1 MLFFLFVASRYLLW
15 YNFSVN
21 KMNEG
26 VIIMSSQVV
35 VGTQWGDEG
44 KGKIVDV
51 LAENADMVVRFQGGD
66 NAGHTVIVN
75 GKKHVLHLLPS
86 GVLHEDGLCIIGP
99 GVVCNPFVLL
109 EEMSQLEKSGL
120 STQHIIVSDRAH
132 ILMPYHCYQDELE
145 EAAASNKIGTTK
157 KGIGPCY
164 SDKYAR
170 HGIRFHE
177 LKDFEHFKK
186 RVAEC
191 LEFKNK
197 LFVNI
202 YGAKPMDE
210 KKIIEDFE
218 KIYSKIVPMIK
229 ETTSLVNNAIDEG
242 KTVLFEGAQ
251 ACMLDI
257 NYGTYPYVTSSSPTS
272 AGVTE
277 GAGVAP
283 SKIDKVVGVVK
294 AYSTRVG
301 EGPFVTEL
309 EDEQGQWIRDHGHE
323 FGATTGRPRRC
334 GWLDLVVVKHAN
346 MLNGLTDIVLT
357 KIDVLT
363 GLDTIK
369 VCVGY
374 DIDGT
379 VIDHVP
385 SDQAEVG
392 RARPVYKEFP
402 GWKEDITKIEK
413 KEDLPKECLDYIEF
427 IEQYTKVPV
436 SLISVGPDRVNNI
449 YVNEIK

>member
-1 MLFFLFVASRYLLW
+1 
-15 YNFSVN
+15 
-21 KMNEG
+21 
-26 VIIMSSQVV
+26 MSSQVV

-66 NAGHTVIVN
+66 NAGHTVIVD

-86 GVLHEDGLCIIGP
+86 GVLHEEGACIIGP

-109 EEMSQLEKSGL
+109 EEMEKLKQGGM
-120 STQHIIVSDRAH
+120 STDHIIVSDRAH
-132 ILMPYHCYQDELE
+132 ILMPYHCYQDQLE
-145 EAAASNKIGTTK
+145 ESAAVNKIGTTK

-164 SDKYAR
+164 ADKYAR
-170 HGIRFHE
+170 HGIRYHE
-177 LKDFEHFKK
+177 LKDFEHFKE
-186 RVAEC
+186 RVHEN
-191 LEFKNK
+191 LKLKNK
-197 LFVNI
+197 LFTEVYN
-202 YGAKPMDE
+202 AEPMDE
-210 KKIIEDFE
+210 EKIIADFE
-218 KIYSKIVPMIK
+218 QIRSRILPMIK
-229 ETTSLVNNAIDEG
+229 ETTSVINKAIDEG
-242 KTVLFEGAQ
+242 KNVLFEGAQ

-283 SKIDKVVGVVK
+283 SKIQTVVGVVK

-309 EDEQGQWIRDHGHE
+309 ENEKGEWIRDHGFE

-334 GWLDLVVVKHAN
+334 GWLDLVVVKHAH

-363 GLDTIK
+363 GLDELN
-369 VCVGY
+369 VCIGY
-374 DIDGT
+374 EIDGQ
-379 VIDHVP
+379 ILDIVP
-385 SDQAEVG
+385 SDQKEVA
-392 RARPVYKEFP
+392 RAKPVYKVFP
-402 GWKEDITKIEK
+402 GWKEDITKIER
-413 KEDLPKECLDYIEF
+413 KEDLPKECIDYIDF
-427 IEQYTKVPV
+427 IEEYVGVPV
-436 SLISVGPDRVNNI
+436 SMISVGPDRVNNI
-449 YVNEIK
+449 YIKEIK